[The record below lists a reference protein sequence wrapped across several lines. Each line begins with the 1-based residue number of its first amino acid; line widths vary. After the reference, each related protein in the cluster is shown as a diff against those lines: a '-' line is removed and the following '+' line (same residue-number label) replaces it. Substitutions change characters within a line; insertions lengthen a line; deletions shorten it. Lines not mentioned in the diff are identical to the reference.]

1 VVTIG
6 AFRLSRFRIR
16 SGCGGSAR
24 PLARRGRRWPAAWRT
39 LARSAARAGLRCG
52 GPPCPAAPGGRR
64 RPLSA
69 AGCRR
74 RGFRWPG
81 RRRAWRRRAWRP
93 VANGTA
99 RPPRIGPASDM
110 GRPAYGAAIKQRP
123 HVPTDS
129 YAAARNGSA
138 ALSVK
143 GRFRQPWWYML
154 APVDRPVVPTW
165 TTGTFAAAAGIA
177 EPTRADPATPSAR
190 IAGMIKARPMR
201 MIPPPQLPG
210 LAGCGRPGLAGP

>member
-143 GRFRQPWWYML
+143 VGFVNRGGTCWR
-154 APVDRPVVPTW
+154 RW
-165 TTGTFAAAAGIA
+165 TGPSCLRGQ
-177 EPTRADPATPSAR
+177 RARSR
-190 IAGMIKARPMR
+190 
-201 MIPPPQLPG
+201 LPRE
-210 LAGCGRPGLAGP
+210 LRSRPGPILLHRALGSQG